1 MRRWRHLLAKGSATG
16 GLRLMYSRLDMK
28 GIRGPMCRNVYQ
40 KPRGWLPVDK
50 TFAGDQRF
58 KLSTVFPTQKAPQT
72 PAVR

>member
-1 MRRWRHLLAKGSATG
+1 
-16 GLRLMYSRLDMK
+16 MYSRLDMK

-58 KLSTVFPTQKAPQT
+58 KLSTVSHPKS
-72 PAVR
+72 PADPSSEVRAAFTSGSFLPRSADHK